1 MQHHTEL
8 VDQLRKLKLSGLLNT
23 LESRILESQH
33 NQLDY
38 RTFLSLLLQDELEA
52 RQQRKIQKRIK
63 DARFAV
69 EQTLESYDFTLAPH
83 VNRTQIRELATCDF
97 LHKGHGVIFVGPP
110 GTGKTHLAKAIGHQ
124 ACRRDYSVLFYKFHQ
139 LLLQMSRAD
148 LDGTLDRL
156 MKKLIHCDLL
166 ILDDFAF
173 KKIDQP
179 QSEYLYSIVDARYGA
194 KSIIL
199 TSNRD
204 MSDWMN
210 IFPDPVIAGAIL
222 DRLAHQAF
230 QIQLKG
236 ESMRKKL
243 AQKK

>member
-1 MQHHTEL
+1 MQHHAEI
-8 VDQLRKLKLSGLLNT
+8 VDQLRKLKLSGLLTT

-52 RQQRKIQKRIK
+52 RHARKIQKRIK

-69 EQTLESYDFTLAPH
+69 EQTLENYDFVLAPH
-83 VNRTQIRELATCDF
+83 INKTQIRELATCDF
-97 LHKGHGVIFVGPP
+97 LRKGQGVIFVGPP
-110 GTGKTHLAKAIGHQ
+110 GTGKTHLAKALGHQ
-124 ACRRDYSVLFYKFHQ
+124 ACRKDHAVLFYKFHQ
-139 LLLQMSRAD
+139 LLTEMGQAD
-148 LDGTLDRL
+148 LLGKMDRL
-156 MKKLIHCDLL
+156 MKKLIQCDLL

-179 QSEYLYSIVDARYGA
+179 QSEYLYTIVDARYGA

-199 TSNRD
+199 TSNRA
-204 MSDWMN
+204 MSDWMG

-236 ESMRKKL
+236 ESIRKKF
-243 AQKK
+243 AQKN